1 MKDSQDWLDEI
12 VLDYLRKFDYNN
24 KYILPFDCH
33 IDGRVG
39 DMLGES
45 LEEYN
50 ELMELYGELKSAIRK
65 HILQEALEMIGK
77 DALYNPRLK
86 YPPKDGTSLGTK
98 DFVIGYNGAKDELR
112 NKFNDKYKED

>member
-12 VLDYLRKFDYNN
+12 VLGYLRKFDYNN

-50 ELMELYGELKSAIRK
+50 ELMELYGELKSAIREHFLK
-65 HILQEALEMIGK
+65 EALEMINNMEY
-77 DALYNPRLK
+77 DDEDFTITPVL
-86 YPPKDGTSLGTK
+86 TK
-98 DFVIGYNGAKDELR
+98 LEG
-112 NKFNDKYKED
+112 KFNDKYKED